1 MSGPRV
7 VSDETA
13 TLSQAHIPKD
23 SWLYAHE
30 DAQVKKKPR
39 GMRGLSI
46 FSFRLILTCPY
57 FGDMQTVVKHL
68 ALGAG

>member
-23 SWLYAHE
+23 SWFYAHE
-30 DAQVKKKPR
+30 DAQTKKAPDDAEA
-39 GMRGLSI
+39 
-46 FSFRLILTCPY
+46 Y
-57 FGDMQTVVKHL
+57 Q
-68 ALGAG
+68 ALNIIWMKY